1 MIGVYKK
8 YDIVLFEDVLKEKK
22 EYVFEEIY
30 ELEIILLLEL

>member
-8 YDIVLFEDVLKEKK
+8 YDIVLFEDFLKEKK

>member
-8 YDIVLFEDVLKEKK
+8 YDIVLFEDFLKEKK
-22 EYVFEEIY
+22 ECVFEEIY